1 MITTP
6 LLNHYQAWLDDFT
19 RANLTH
25 GLCQPEI
32 KHWHT
37 LAMTTCRPLNGLAS
51 SLVIPHFLL
60 SVTQTPVTDT
70 QPQQA
75 QITKCTDYPLLPG
88 VLLSECFRLGLFRLA
103 EQLRTIFWLNTAP
116 GMRESLTLLCW
127 CELAKNSAA
136 SGWCIPCLQPE
147 GLQHWITDSQE
158 KHPGLG
164 EFTDAYLRALK
175 PY

>member
-1 MITTP
+1 MKNKS

-19 RANLTH
+19 WANIAH

-32 KHWHT
+32 KRWHKLT
-37 LAMTTCRPLNGLAS
+37 MTTCRPLNGLAS
-51 SLVIPHFLL
+51 SLVIPHFLI
-60 SVTQTPVTDT
+60 SATQTLVTDNPT
-70 QPQQA
+70 EQT
-75 QITKCTDYPLLPG
+75 QITKDADYPLLPG
-88 VLLSECFRLGLFRLA
+88 VLLSECTRLGLLNLA
-103 EQLRTIFWLNTAP
+103 KQLRSAFWLNTAP

-136 SGWCIPCLQPE
+136 SGWCIPCLQSE
-147 GLQHWITDSQE
+147 GLQQWISDSQE